1 MEGRCPAFDPPP
13 LRTLTFPSLEDLE
26 WSRIHLSEPR
36 MQSIAESSAQP
47 FDRDPVCGM
56 EIAPTS
62 DTPELDYRGRR
73 YRFCAEACLGRFAA
87 APADYLESDDPVCGM
102 RVDRALAPGVA
113 RHAGQPFFF
122 CSERCRARFEAAPNA
137 WLDPSS
143 APAHAPAPE
152 GTRYTCPMDPEV
164 VRDAPGDCPVC
175 GMALEPLV
183 PDVSAGPGPEL
194 VDFRRRLR
202 FGAPLAL
209 ALLVLEMG
217 SHLGLPFAA
226 WLGAHVHV
234 WLQLVLA
241 TPVVVWIAGPFFR
254 RGWASLVNRSPN
266 MWTLIA
272 LGAGASYA
280 FSVAAVLAPGLFPA
294 AVLGPD
300 GLPPVYFEA
309 AAVILVLVLAGQVLE
324 LSARERTG
332 DAIRALLDLAPKS
345 ARRVREEGAAAGGGE
360 GDEDVPLETVRVGDR
375 LRVRPGES
383 VPVDGVV
390 LDGRS
395 AVDESMLT
403 GEPVPVEKGPGDP
416 VTGGT
421 LNRAGA
427 FTMRAEGVGADT
439 VLARI
444 VDLVAAAQRSRAP
457 VQGLVDRVASRFVP
471 AVVAVAA
478 IAFVTWSLAGP
489 DPALPHA
496 MVAAVSVLVIACP
509 CALGLATPMS
519 IMVAVGRGARAG
531 VLVRDAAALESLSK
545 ADVLLVD
552 KTGTLTVG
560 APELTD
566 VVAVAGGPD
575 ETEILALAASLERGS
590 EHPLASAVVSG
601 AEARGAAL
609 REVED
614 FQAIPGR
621 GVRGRVAGRAAA
633 LGNAALMRELGID
646 PGALDPPRERLQK
659 AGRTVMLLAVAGE
672 LQGLVAVSDPIRPSA
687 RAALGGL
694 RRAGLRIVM
703 ATGDSPRAAR
713 AIARELDIDDW
724 RAETAPEDKRDLVV
738 ELQSRGRRVAMAGD
752 GINDAPAL
760 AAADTA
766 IAMGDGADVAV
777 RSAGVA
783 LVGGDLLGIVRA
795 RRLAGETLRN
805 IRQNLFFAFV
815 YNVAGVAVA
824 AGALYPVFGVLLS
837 PVLAAAAMSLSSVSV
852 IGNAL
857 RLQGVPLEPSPRR
870 DPG

>member
-1 MEGRCPAFDPPP
+1 M
-13 LRTLTFPSLEDLE
+13 S
-26 WSRIHLSEPR
+26 
-36 MQSIAESSAQP
+36 
-47 FDRDPVCGM
+47 
-56 EIAPTS
+56 
-62 DTPELDYRGRR
+62 
-73 YRFCAEACLGRFAA
+73 
-87 APADYLESDDPVCGM
+87 
-102 RVDRALAPGVA
+102 VDRASA
-113 RHAGQPFFF
+113 RHIAVHAGSTFFF
-122 CSERCRARFEAAPNA
+122 CCERCRSRFEAAPGA
-137 WLDPSS
+137 YLDPSPEARPVTAS
-143 APAHAPAPE
+143 E
-152 GTRYTCPMDPEV
+152 GTRYTCAMCPEV
-164 VRDAPGDCPVC
+164 VRDTPGDCPVC
-175 GMALEPLV
+175 GMALEPML
-183 PDVSAGPGPEL
+183 PAPAAGPGPEL

-202 FGAPLAL
+202 FGAPLGL
-209 ALLVLEMG
+209 ALVLLEMG

-226 WLGAHVHV
+226 WLGAQVHV

-241 TPVVVWIAGPFFR
+241 TPVVVWIASPFFR

-280 FSVAAVLAPGLFPA
+280 FSLAAVLAPGLFPA
-294 AVLGPD
+294 SVIGPD

-345 ARRVREEGAAAGGGE
+345 ARRVREAGAGADE
-360 GDEDVPLETVRVGDR
+360 GDEDVPLEAVGVGDR

-395 AVDESMLT
+395 TVDESMLT
-403 GEPVPVEKGPGDP
+403 GEPMPVEKGPGDP

-421 LNRAGA
+421 LNRSGT

-444 VDLVAAAQRSRAP
+444 VELVAAAQRSRAP

-478 IAFVTWSLAGP
+478 IAFVAWSLAGP
-489 DPALPHA
+489 DPALPYA
-496 MVAAVSVLVIACP
+496 VVAAVSVLIIACP

-531 VLVRDAAALESLSK
+531 VLIRDAAALESLARS
-545 ADVLLVD
+545 DVLLVD
-552 KTGTLTVG
+552 KTGTLTAG

-566 VVAVAGGPD
+566 VMAAPGGPA
-575 ETEILALAASLERGS
+575 ESEILSLAASLERGS
-590 EHPLASAVVSG
+590 EHPLASAIVSG
-601 AEARGAAL
+601 AAARGAAL

-614 FQAIPGR
+614 FEAIPGR
-621 GVRGRVAGRAAA
+621 GVLGRVAGRAAA
-633 LGNAALMRELGID
+633 LGNANLMRELGID
-646 PGALDPPRERLQK
+646 PGDLDAERERLQE
-659 AGRTVMLLAVAGE
+659 AGGTVMLLAAGGK
-672 LQGLVAVSDPIRPSA
+672 LQGLVAASDPIRPSA
-687 RAALGGL
+687 RAALRKL
-694 RRAGLRIVM
+694 RGAGLRIVM
-703 ATGDSPRAAR
+703 ATGDSPRTAR
-713 AIARELDIDDW
+713 TIARELDIDDW
-724 RAETAPEDKRDLVV
+724 RAEAAPEDKRNLIV
-738 ELQSRGRRVAMAGD
+738 ELQSRGHRVAMAGD
-752 GINDAPAL
+752 GINDAPGL
-760 AAADTA
+760 AAADTG

-777 RSAGVA
+777 QSAGVA

-805 IRQNLFFAFV
+805 IRQNLFFAFI

-824 AGALYPVFGVLLS
+824 AGVLYPVFGVLLS

-857 RLQGVPLEPSPRR
+857 RLRRIPLERSPRR
-870 DPG
+870 DRGR

>member
-1 MEGRCPAFDPPP
+1 M
-13 LRTLTFPSLEDLE
+13 
-26 WSRIHLSEPR
+26 HLSCD
-36 MQSIAESSAQP
+36 QSESTTA
-47 FDRDPVCGM
+47 RDPVCGM
-56 EIAPTS
+56 S
-62 DTPELDYRGRR
+62 
-73 YRFCAEACLGRFAA
+73 
-87 APADYLESDDPVCGM
+87 
-102 RVDRALAPGVA
+102 VDRASA
-113 RHAGQPFFF
+113 RHVATHAGNTFFF
-122 CSERCRARFEAAPNA
+122 CCERCRTRFVADPGAY
-137 WLDPSS
+137 LDPSPE
-143 APAHAPAPE
+143 AGPVTAPE
-152 GTRYTCPMDPEV
+152 GTRYTCPMCPEV

-175 GMALEPLV
+175 GMALEPML
-183 PDVSAGPGPEL
+183 PAPAAGPGPEL

-217 SHLGLPFAA
+217 SHLGLPFRQ

-280 FSVAAVLAPGLFPA
+280 FSLAAVLAPGLFPA
-294 AVLGPD
+294 SVLGPD

-309 AAVILVLVLAGQVLE
+309 AAVILVFVLAGQVLE

-345 ARRVREEGAAAGGGE
+345 ARRVREEGEGGEGGGE
-360 GDEDVPLETVRVGDR
+360 GDEDVPLEAVRVGDR
-375 LRVRPGES
+375 LRVRPGEG

-395 AVDESMLT
+395 TVDESMLT
-403 GEPVPVEKGPGDP
+403 GESMPVEKGPGDP

-421 LNRAGA
+421 LNRSGA
-427 FTMRAEGVGADT
+427 FTLRAEGVGADT

-444 VDLVAAAQRSRAP
+444 VELVAAAQRSRAP
-457 VQGLVDRVASRFVP
+457 VQGLVDRVAGGFVP

-478 IAFVTWSLAGP
+478 AAFVAWSLAGP

-496 MVAAVSVLVIACP
+496 VVAAVSVLVIACP

-531 VLVRDAAALESLSK
+531 VLIRDAAALESLAKS
-545 ADVLLVD
+545 DVLLVD
-552 KTGTLTVG
+552 KTGTLTAG

-566 VVAVAGGPD
+566 VIAAPGGPA
-575 ETEILALAASLERGS
+575 ESEVLSLSASLERGS
-590 EHPLASAVVSG
+590 EHPLASAIVSG
-601 AEARGAAL
+601 AAARGATL

-614 FQAIPGR
+614 FEAIPGR

-646 PGALDPPRERLQK
+646 PGGLDAARERLQE
-659 AGRTVMLLAVAGE
+659 AGRTVMLLAVGGE
-672 LQGLVAVSDPIRPSA
+672 LQGLVAASDPIRPSA
-687 RAALGGL
+687 PAALGAIRG
-694 RRAGLRIVM
+694 AGLRIVM

-724 RAETAPEDKRDLVV
+724 RAEAAPEDKRDLVA
-738 ELQSRGRRVAMAGD
+738 ELQSRGHRVAMAGD

-760 AAADTA
+760 AAADTG

-777 RSAGVA
+777 QSAGVA

-824 AGALYPVFGVLLS
+824 AGVLYPVFGVLLS

-857 RLQGVPLEPSPRR
+857 RLRRVPLESRPRL
-870 DPG
+870 

>member
-1 MEGRCPAFDPPP
+1 M
-13 LRTLTFPSLEDLE
+13 
-26 WSRIHLSEPR
+26 HLSCN
-36 MQSIAESSAQP
+36 QSESPTA
-47 FDRDPVCGM
+47 RDPVCGM
-56 EIAPTS
+56 S
-62 DTPELDYRGRR
+62 
-73 YRFCAEACLGRFAA
+73 
-87 APADYLESDDPVCGM
+87 
-102 RVDRALAPGVA
+102 VDRASARHVA
-113 RHAGQPFFF
+113 THAGQPFFF
-122 CSERCRARFEAAPNA
+122 CCERCRTRFEADPGAY
-137 WLDPSS
+137 LDPSPEPG
-143 APAHAPAPE
+143 PAMAPE
-152 GTRYTCPMDPEV
+152 GTQYTCPMCPEV

-175 GMALEPLV
+175 GMALEPML
-183 PDVSAGPGPEL
+183 PAPAAGPGPEL

-202 FGAPLAL
+202 FGAPLGL

-217 SHLGLPFAA
+217 SHLGLPFRA

-241 TPVVVWIAGPFFR
+241 TPVVIWIAGPFFR

-280 FSVAAVLAPGLFPA
+280 FSLAAVLAPGLFPA
-294 AVLGPD
+294 SVFGPD

-345 ARRVREEGAAAGGGE
+345 ARRVREEGEGAGE
-360 GDEDVPLETVRVGDR
+360 GDEDVPLEAVRVGDR

-403 GEPVPVEKGPGDP
+403 GESMPVEKGPGDP

-421 LNRAGA
+421 LNRSGT
-427 FTMRAEGVGADT
+427 FTLRAEGVGADT

-478 IAFVTWSLAGP
+478 AAFVAWSLAGP
-489 DPALPHA
+489 EPALPYA
-496 MVAAVSVLVIACP
+496 VMAAVSVLVIACP

-531 VLVRDAAALESLSK
+531 VLIRDAAALESLAKS
-545 ADVLLVD
+545 DVLLVD
-552 KTGTLTVG
+552 KTGTLTAG

-566 VVAVAGGPD
+566 VIAAPGGPA
-575 ETEILALAASLERGS
+575 ENEVLSLSASLERGS
-590 EHPLASAVVSG
+590 EHPLASAIVSG
-601 AEARGAAL
+601 AAARGATL
-609 REVED
+609 GEVED
-614 FQAIPGR
+614 FEAIPGR
-621 GVRGRVAGRAAA
+621 GIRGRVAGRAAA
-633 LGNAALMRELGID
+633 LGNAALMRELGIE
-646 PGALDPPRERLQK
+646 PGGLDVDRERLQET
-659 AGRTVMLLAVAGE
+659 GRTVMLLAVEGE
-672 LQGLVAVSDPIRPSA
+672 LQGLVAASDPIRPSA
-687 RAALGGL
+687 RAALGKL

-713 AIARELDIDDW
+713 TIARELDIDDW
-724 RAETAPEDKRDLVV
+724 RAEAAPEDKRNLVA
-738 ELQSRGRRVAMAGD
+738 ELQSRGHRVVMAGD

-760 AAADTA
+760 AAADTG

-815 YNVAGVAVA
+815 YNVAGIAVA
-824 AGALYPVFGVLLS
+824 AGVLYPMFGVLLS
-837 PVLAAAAMSLSSVSV
+837 PVVAAAAMSLSSVSV

-857 RLQGVPLEPSPRR
+857 RLRAVPLESRPRL
-870 DPG
+870 

>member
-1 MEGRCPAFDPPP
+1 M
-13 LRTLTFPSLEDLE
+13 
-26 WSRIHLSEPR
+26 HLSCD
-36 MQSIAESSAQP
+36 QSESTTA
-47 FDRDPVCGM
+47 RDPVCGM
-56 EIAPTS
+56 S
-62 DTPELDYRGRR
+62 
-73 YRFCAEACLGRFAA
+73 
-87 APADYLESDDPVCGM
+87 
-102 RVDRALAPGVA
+102 VDRASA
-113 RHAGQPFFF
+113 RHVAMHAGHPFFF
-122 CSERCRARFEAAPNA
+122 CCERCRVRFEADPGAY
-137 WLDPSS
+137 LDPTPEPV
-143 APAHAPAPE
+143 PATVPE

-164 VRDAPGDCPVC
+164 VRDAPGDCPIC
-175 GMALEPLV
+175 GMALEPML
-183 PDVSAGPGPEL
+183 PAPATGPGPEL

-217 SHLGLPFAA
+217 SHLGLPFRA
-226 WLGAHVHV
+226 WLGTHVQV
-234 WLQLVLA
+234 WLQLALA
-241 TPVVVWIAGPFFR
+241 TPVVVWIASPFFR

-280 FSVAAVLAPGLFPA
+280 FSLAAVLAPELFPA
-294 AVLGPD
+294 SVLGPD

-345 ARRVREEGAAAGGGE
+345 ARRVREEGGE
-360 GDEDVPLETVRVGDR
+360 GDEDVPLEAVRVGDR
-375 LRVRPGES
+375 LRVRPGEN

-395 AVDESMLT
+395 TVDESMLT

-421 LNRAGA
+421 LNRSGA
-427 FTMRAEGVGADT
+427 FTMRADGVGANT

-444 VDLVAAAQRSRAP
+444 VELVAAAQRSRAP

-478 IAFVTWSLAGP
+478 IAFAAWLLAGP
-489 DPALPHA
+489 DPALPYA
-496 MVAAVSVLVIACP
+496 VVAAVSVLVIACP

-531 VLVRDAAALESLSK
+531 VLVRDAAALESLAKS
-545 ADVLLVD
+545 DVLLVD
-552 KTGTLTVG
+552 KTGTLTAG

-566 VVAVAGGPD
+566 VMAAPGGPA
-575 ETEILALAASLERGS
+575 ESEILSFAASLERGS
-590 EHPLASAVVSG
+590 EHPLASAIVSG
-601 AEARGAAL
+601 AAARGATL
-609 REVED
+609 RDAED
-614 FQAIPGR
+614 FEAIPGR

-633 LGNAALMRELGID
+633 LGNAALMHELGID
-646 PGALDPPRERLQK
+646 PGDFDAERERLQE
-659 AGRTVMLLAVAGE
+659 AGRTVMLLAVGGE
-672 LQGLVAVSDPIRPSA
+672 LQGLVAASDPIRPSA
-687 RAALGGL
+687 RAALRKL
-694 RRAGLRIVM
+694 RGAGLRIVM
-703 ATGDSPRAAR
+703 ATGDSSRAAR

-724 RAETAPEDKRDLVV
+724 RAEATPEDKRNLVA
-738 ELQSRGRRVAMAGD
+738 ELQSRGHRVAMAGD

-760 AAADTA
+760 AAADTG

-777 RSAGVA
+777 QSAGVA

-795 RRLAGETLRN
+795 RRLAGETLHN
-805 IRQNLFFAFV
+805 IRQNLFFAFI

-824 AGALYPVFGVLLS
+824 AGVLYPVFGVLLS

-857 RLQGVPLEPSPRR
+857 RLRRIPLERSPRR
-870 DPG
+870 GRGR

>member
-1 MEGRCPAFDPPP
+1 
-13 LRTLTFPSLEDLE
+13 
-26 WSRIHLSEPR
+26 
-36 MQSIAESSAQP
+36 MQSFAESSAQP

-56 EIAPTS
+56 EVTPTS
-62 DTPELDYRGRR
+62 DAPELDYQGRR
-73 YRFCAEACLGRFAA
+73 YRFCAEACLGKFAA
-87 APADYLESDDPVCGM
+87 DPTGYLESKDPVCGM
-102 RVDRALAPGVA
+102 VVDRGSARSFA
-113 RHAGQPFFF
+113 RHAGQSFFF
-122 CSERCRARFEAAPNA
+122 CSERCRTRFEA
-137 WLDPSS
+137 DPGAYLGPS
-143 APAHAPAPE
+143 PEPGPVTAPE

-164 VRDAPGDCPVC
+164 VRDVPGDCPVC
-175 GMALEPLV
+175 GMALEPML
-183 PDVSAGPGPEL
+183 PAPAAGPGPEL

-202 FGAPLAL
+202 FGAPLGL

-217 SHLGLPFAA
+217 SHLGLPFQA

-294 AVLGPD
+294 SVLGPD

-345 ARRVREEGAAAGGGE
+345 ARRVREPSKGGGE
-360 GDEDVPLETVRVGDR
+360 GDEDVPLEAVGVGDR

-390 LDGRS
+390 LEGRS
-395 AVDESMLT
+395 TVDESMLT
-403 GEPVPVEKGPGDP
+403 GEPVPVEKAPGDP

-421 LNRAGA
+421 LNRSGA
-427 FTMRAEGVGADT
+427 FTMRADGVGADT

-444 VDLVAAAQRSRAP
+444 VELVAAAQRSRAP
-457 VQGLVDRVASRFVP
+457 VQGLVDRVSSRFVP
-471 AVVAVAA
+471 AVIAVAA
-478 IAFVTWSLAGP
+478 AAFAAWSLVGP
-489 DPALPHA
+489 DPALPYA
-496 MVAAVSVLVIACP
+496 VVAAVSVLVIACP

-531 VLVRDAAALESLSK
+531 VLIRDAAALESLAKS
-545 ADVLLVD
+545 DVLLVD
-552 KTGTLTVG
+552 KTGTLTSG

-566 VVAVAGGPD
+566 VIAVPGGPA
-575 ETEILALAASLERGS
+575 ESEILSLSASLERGS
-590 EHPLASAVVSG
+590 EHPLASAIVGG
-601 AEARGAAL
+601 AAARGATL
-609 REVED
+609 RDVED
-614 FQAIPGR
+614 FEAIPGR

-633 LGNAALMRELGID
+633 LGNATLMRELGIAS
-646 PGALDPPRERLQK
+646 GGLDADRERLQE
-659 AGRTVMLLAVAGE
+659 AGRTVMLLAVGGE

-687 RAALGGL
+687 RAALGAL

-713 AIARELDIDDW
+713 ALARELDIDDW
-724 RAETAPEDKRDLVV
+724 RAEAAPEEKRNLVA
-738 ELQSRGRRVAMAGD
+738 ELQSRGHRVVMAGD

-760 AAADTA
+760 AAADTG

-815 YNVAGVAVA
+815 YNVAGIAVA
-824 AGALYPVFGVLLS
+824 AGVLYPMFGVLLS

-857 RLQGVPLEPSPRR
+857 RLRGVPLERSSRR
-870 DPG
+870 DRGR

>member
-1 MEGRCPAFDPPP
+1 
-13 LRTLTFPSLEDLE
+13 
-26 WSRIHLSEPR
+26 
-36 MQSIAESSAQP
+36 MQSFAESSTQP

-56 EIAPTS
+56 EVTPTS

-73 YRFCAEACLGRFAA
+73 YRFCAEACRRKFAA
-87 APADYLESDDPVCGM
+87 APTGYLESNDPVCGM
-102 RVDRALAPGVA
+102 SVDRASARSFA
-113 RHAGQPFFF
+113 RHAGKPFFF
-122 CSERCRARFEAAPNA
+122 CSERCRTRFEADPEEF
-137 WLDPSS
+137 LDPR
-143 APAHAPAPE
+143 PEPDPVPE
-152 GTRYTCPMDPEV
+152 GTRYTCAMCPEV
-164 VRDAPGDCPVC
+164 VRDAPGDCPIC
-175 GMALEPLV
+175 GMALEPML
-183 PDVSAGPGPEL
+183 PAPAAGPGPEL

-202 FGAPLAL
+202 FGAPLGL

-294 AVLGPD
+294 SVLGPD

-309 AAVILVLVLAGQVLE
+309 AAVILVLVLVGQVLE
-324 LSARERTG
+324 LAARERTG

-345 ARRVREEGAAAGGGE
+345 ARRVREEGEGSGE
-360 GDEDVPLETVRVGDR
+360 SEEDVPLEAVGVGDR

-395 AVDESMLT
+395 TVDESMLT
-403 GEPVPVEKGPGDP
+403 GEPMPVEKGPGDP

-421 LNRAGA
+421 LNRSGT
-427 FTMRAEGVGADT
+427 FTLRAEGVGADT

-444 VDLVAAAQRSRAP
+444 VELVAAAQRSRAP

-478 IAFVTWSLAGP
+478 IAFVVWSLAGP
-489 DPALPHA
+489 DPALPYA
-496 MVAAVSVLVIACP
+496 VVAAVSVLVIACP

-531 VLVRDAAALESLSK
+531 VLIRDAAALESLAKS
-545 ADVLLVD
+545 DVLLVD
-552 KTGTLTVG
+552 KTGTLTAG

-566 VVAVAGGPD
+566 VIAAPGGPL
-575 ETEILALAASLERGS
+575 ESEVLSLSASLERGS
-590 EHPLASAVVSG
+590 EHPLASAIVSG
-601 AEARGAAL
+601 AAARGATL

-614 FQAIPGR
+614 FEAIPGR

-633 LGNAALMRELGID
+633 LGNAALMRELGIES
-646 PGALDPPRERLQK
+646 GSLDADRERLQET
-659 AGRTVMLLAVAGE
+659 GRTVMLLAVGGD
-672 LQGLVAVSDPIRPSA
+672 LQGLVAASDPIRPSA
-687 RAALGGL
+687 RAALRKL

-703 ATGDSPRAAR
+703 ATGDSPRAAE

-724 RAETAPEDKRDLVV
+724 RAEAAPEDKRNLVA
-738 ELQSRGRRVAMAGD
+738 ELRSRGHRVVMAGD

-760 AAADTA
+760 AAADA
-766 IAMGDGADVAV
+766 GIAMGDGADVAV

-824 AGALYPVFGVLLS
+824 AGVLYPLFGVLLS

-852 IGNAL
+852 SGNAL
-857 RLQGVPLEPSPRR
+857 RLRRVPLESRP
-870 DPG
+870 

>member
-1 MEGRCPAFDPPP
+1 
-13 LRTLTFPSLEDLE
+13 
-26 WSRIHLSEPR
+26 
-36 MQSIAESSAQP
+36 MQSFPESSAQS

-56 EIAPTS
+56 EVAPTS
-62 DTPELDYRGRR
+62 DTPGLDYQGRR
-73 YRFCAEACLGRFAA
+73 YRFCAEACLRKFAA
-87 APADYLESDDPVCGM
+87 DPTAYLESNDPVCGM
-102 RVDRALAPGVA
+102 RVDRASTRSFA
-113 RHAGQPFFF
+113 RHAGQPLFF
-122 CSERCRARFEAAPNA
+122 CSERCRTRFEAAPGA
-137 WLDPSS
+137 YLDPS
-143 APAHAPAPE
+143 PEPGLAPAPE

-175 GMALEPLV
+175 GMALEPML
-183 PDVSAGPGPEL
+183 PTPADGPGPEL
-194 VDFRRRLR
+194 VDFRRRLAL
-202 FGAPLAL
+202 GAPLGL
-209 ALLVLEMG
+209 ALLALEMG
-217 SHLGLPFAA
+217 SHLGLPFKA
-226 WLGAHVHV
+226 WLGGHVHV

-280 FSVAAVLAPGLFPA
+280 FSVVAVLAPGLFPA
-294 AVLGPD
+294 SVLGPD

-345 ARRVREEGAAAGGGE
+345 ARRVRDEGKGGGE
-360 GDEDVPLETVRVGDR
+360 GDEDVPLEAVVVGDR

-383 VPVDGVV
+383 VPVDGMV
-390 LDGRS
+390 LEGRS
-395 AVDESMLT
+395 TVDESMLT
-403 GEPVPVEKGPGDP
+403 GEPVPVEKAPGDP

-421 LNRAGA
+421 LNRSGA
-427 FTMRAEGVGADT
+427 FTMRADGVGADT

-444 VDLVAAAQRSRAP
+444 ARLVAAAQRSRAP
-457 VQGLVDRVASRFVP
+457 VQGLVDRVSSRFVP
-471 AVVAVAA
+471 AVIAVAA
-478 IAFVTWSLAGP
+478 AAFVAWVLAGP
-489 DPALPHA
+489 DPALPYA
-496 MVAAVSVLVIACP
+496 VVAAVSVLVIACP

-531 VLVRDAAALESLSK
+531 VLIRDAHALEGLAKS
-545 ADVLLVD
+545 DVLLVD
-552 KTGTLTVG
+552 KTGTLTAG

-566 VVAVAGGPD
+566 VMAAPGGPA
-575 ETEILALAASLERGS
+575 ESEILSLSASLERGS
-590 EHPLASAVVSG
+590 EHPLASAIVSAAAAHG
-601 AEARGAAL
+601 ATL
-609 REVED
+609 RDVED
-614 FQAIPGR
+614 FEAIPGR

-633 LGNAALMRELGID
+633 LGNVALMRDLGIES
-646 PGALDPPRERLQK
+646 GGLDADRERLQE
-659 AGRTVMLLAVAGE
+659 AGRTVMLLAVGGE
-672 LQGLVAVSDPIRPSA
+672 LHGLVAASDPIRPSA
-687 RAALGGL
+687 RAALGKL

-713 AIARELDIDDW
+713 TVARELDIDDW
-724 RAETAPEDKRDLVV
+724 RAEAAPQDKRNLVA
-738 ELQSRGRRVAMAGD
+738 ELQSRGHRVMMAGD

-760 AAADTA
+760 AAADTG

-777 RSAGVA
+777 QSAGVA

-815 YNVAGVAVA
+815 YNVAGIAVA
-824 AGALYPVFGVLLS
+824 AGVLYPMFGVLLS

-857 RLQGVPLEPSPRR
+857 RLRGVAL
-870 DPG
+870 